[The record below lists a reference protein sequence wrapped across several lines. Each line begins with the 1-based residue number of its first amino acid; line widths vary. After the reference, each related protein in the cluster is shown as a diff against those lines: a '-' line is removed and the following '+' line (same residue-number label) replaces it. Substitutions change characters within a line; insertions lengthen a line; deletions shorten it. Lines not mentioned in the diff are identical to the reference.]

1 MRTLSSIVMAC
12 EYIIQIPESVID
24 DLVCLHEGR
33 MIEIRDLLAESSQYA
48 SALSAAIE
56 GIDFEELA
64 LVEAVKPYEKL
75 IEQLGI
81 DHCGFDCEAGDGN
94 FWDVAFSFAAA
105 EHAAMFE
112 EAILPFGRK

>member
-1 MRTLSSIVMAC
+1 MTPNSAEMTF
-12 EYIIQIPESVID
+12 EYAIQIPESVID
-24 DLVCLHEGR
+24 NLACLHEGR
-33 MIEIRDLLAESSQYA
+33 MTEIRDLLAESSQCA
-48 SALSAAIE
+48 SALSAAIA

-81 DHCGFDCEAGDGN
+81 DQCGFDCEAGDGN
-94 FWDVAFSFAAA
+94 FWNVAFSFAAA

-112 EAILPFGRK
+112 EAVLSCGRK